1 MSVKLYVEFSGNNL
15 VITRNPFGFI
25 NLKKHKGGK
34 GSLKTNKKSS
44 KNKTKKNVT
53 LSTKGKV
60 GYKVVDNMIQVNPIK
75 DESIEPEAK
84 IEYYDRIN
92 PLVHQGGDG
101 EIFDNYDGV
110 KLDENG
116 NMSDADFVKQVKTI
130 LVHNHLEIIEAGTKY
145 EDLKALPD
153 DKDAFI
159 NYFID
164 IDTKQMKNENLF
176 KKRILGL
183 TSYFRSAEEKLLPA
197 MIKNESGDDYHI
209 VPIGMSEYQF
219 ANYQK
224 IRKEEIDQDKNK
236 AKRKK
241 RAKDDEDLFKISSTY
256 RIFSRSVCNFAFPDP
271 PGRPFPDKKG
281 EMLIWTKTTLTQLF
295 PMPMRIII

>member
-1 MSVKLYVEFSGNNL
+1 LTGTPIINYPNELAILFNILRGYIKKWTFQLKIKDSAPSGFKLNRDEILKFLERGGLHTYDYVEFSGNNL
-15 VITRNPFGFI
+15 IITRNPFGFI

-34 GSLKTNKKSS
+34 GSLKSNKKSS
-44 KNKTKKNVT
+44 KNKTKKNMT
-53 LSTKGKV
+53 LPTKGKV
-60 GYKVVDNMIQVNPIK
+60 GYKVVDNMIQINPIK
-75 DESIEPEAK
+75 EESIEPEAK

-176 KKRILGL
+176 KNAFWALHLIFVVQKRN
-183 TSYFRSAEEKLLPA
+183 YYLP
-197 MIKNESGDDYHI
+197 
-209 VPIGMSEYQF
+209 
-219 ANYQK
+219 
-224 IRKEEIDQDKNK
+224 
-236 AKRKK
+236 
-241 RAKDDEDLFKISSTY
+241 
-256 RIFSRSVCNFAFPDP
+256 
-271 PGRPFPDKKG
+271 
-281 EMLIWTKTTLTQLF
+281 
-295 PMPMRIII
+295 